1 MKTFLVFLLS
11 VVLLSC
17 GDKKLGPEEISPL
30 VGKWRLEA
38 VEEATGEK
46 KWKPISAKEGYVFE
60 VRYDGVILDAGG
72 LPACCAPSSL
82 LFNGQKFVIEPKESL
97 PQNPS
102 CALVLCMACDTWE
115 MNLQNDTL
123 IVRYCSSAGNR
134 FVRE

>member
-1 MKTFLVFLLS
+1 
-11 VVLLSC
+11 
-17 GDKKLGPEEISPL
+17 
-30 VGKWRLEA
+30 
-38 VEEATGEK
+38 
-46 KWKPISAKEGYVFE
+46 
-60 VRYDGVILDAGG
+60 GG

-97 PQNPS
+97 PQNPR
-102 CALVLCMACDTWE
+102 CALVLCMACDTWD